1 LKRKSLQMTIWAKV
15 AVVSVAFLPVQ
26 CLPQNAPV
34 PGPAQSDVQQHIQKV
49 ISCLPAPV
57 VVEGDPHSCTTLAQQ
72 MAALHVPG
80 VSIAVV
86 HNGSL
91 EWAQGFGVRNPE
103 GAAVDTFTLFQAGS
117 ISKPVAAMAALVQV
131 QNKKLPLDAD
141 INSELIK
148 WKVPESTAANGKPV
162 TLRALLTHTA
172 GFTVHGFPGY
182 ATGAPVPTL
191 VQVLNGEKPAN
202 TPPIRLESEPGS
214 KWNYS
219 GGGYVVMEQALL
231 DITRQPFP
239 KLMHDTV
246 LGPIGMTHSTYEQ
259 PLPANLQ
266 SEAATPYR
274 DNGAPVPG
282 GAHTYPE
289 MTAAGLWTTPSDL
302 ARYCIEVERSLEG
315 KANHVLSQDL
325 TQQMVTPGK
334 GNWGLGLQIGGSSAD
349 PYFSHGGVNDGFES
363 LFVAYEHHGD
373 GAVVMTNA
381 QGGIRLA
388 DQIMRSIGTEYG
400 WPDYHAAVHATITLP
415 HETLARYIGAYQM
428 SPGRYMTIR
437 LGDEQLIS
445 RLTGQRD
452 VPLFAE
458 ADGKFFPK
466 VVEAELDFVKDPN
479 GKVTALVLHQNGH
492 DVTMARLGDA
502 QGKRIVD
509 EGAAQAAAAAKRFK
523 DQQAAPGSEAAI
535 RRNISELQ
543 AGEPKYDLM
552 SPGLAEATRAQ
563 LPGLKTMF
571 ANFGAVKSVTFKGV
585 AENGADI
592 YTVEFEHGST
602 EWHIMMSSDG
612 KIESLNFRPN

>member
-1 LKRKSLQMTIWAKV
+1 MAIRSRF
-15 AVVSVAFLPVQ
+15 AVVSAVFLFVQ
-26 CLPQNAPV
+26 LLA
-34 PGPAQSDVQQHIQKV
+34 AQRTPEPKAVQPDVQRHIQKV
-49 ISCLPAPV
+49 ISCLPAAV
-57 VVEGDPHSCTTLAQQ
+57 VVKDDPHSCTTLAQQ
-72 MAALHVPG
+72 MDALHVSG
-80 VSIAVV
+80 VSIAVI
-86 HNGSL
+86 HNGSI
-91 EWAQGFGVRNPE
+91 EWAQGFGVRNKG
-103 GAAVDTFTLFQAGS
+103 GASVGADTLFQAGS

-131 QNKKLPLDAD
+131 QNKKLTLDAD
-141 INSELIK
+141 INSELVT
-148 WKVPESTAANGKPV
+148 WKVPESAAANGKPV
-162 TLRALLTHTA
+162 TLRELLTHTA

-182 ATGAPVPTL
+182 AAGAPVPTL
-191 VQVLNGEKPAN
+191 IQVLNGEKPAN

-219 GGGYVVMEQALL
+219 GGGYVVMEQTLL
-231 DITRQPFP
+231 DTTKQPFP
-239 KLMHDTV
+239 KLIHDTV

-259 PLPANLQ
+259 PLPADLQ
-266 SEAATPYR
+266 SVAATPYR
-274 DNGAPVPG
+274 ADGTPVAG

-349 PYFSHGGVNDGFES
+349 PYFSHGGVNEGFES

-400 WPDYHAAVHATITLP
+400 WPDFHPAMHAEIKLP
-415 HETLARYIGAYQM
+415 HEMLARYVGAYRM
-428 SPGRYMTIR
+428 SQGVYMTIR
-437 LGDEQLIS
+437 LSDEQLIS
-445 RLTGQRD
+445 RLTGQGD

-466 VVEAELDFVKDPN
+466 VVQAELDFVKDSD

-492 DVTMARLGDA
+492 DVTMDRLDDA
-502 QGKRIVD
+502 EGRRIID
-509 EGAAQAAAAAKRFK
+509 EGAKQAAAAAKRFK
-523 DQQAAPGSEAAI
+523 DQQPAPGSEAAI
-535 RRNISELQ
+535 RRNIAELQ

-552 SPGLAEATRAQ
+552 SAGLAEATRAQ
-563 LPGLKTMF
+563 LPGLKTLF
-571 ANFGAVKSVTFKGV
+571 GNFGAVKSVTFKGV
-585 AENGADI
+585 AEDGADI
-592 YTVEFEHGST
+592 YTVDFEHGST
-602 EWHIMMSSDG
+602 EWHIIMSPDG